1 LYSKIDLVTFIGV
14 LVTFIG
20 VMCDLSGKSVNLC
33 Q

>member
-20 VMCDLSGKSVNLC
+20 AMYDLSGKSVNLC